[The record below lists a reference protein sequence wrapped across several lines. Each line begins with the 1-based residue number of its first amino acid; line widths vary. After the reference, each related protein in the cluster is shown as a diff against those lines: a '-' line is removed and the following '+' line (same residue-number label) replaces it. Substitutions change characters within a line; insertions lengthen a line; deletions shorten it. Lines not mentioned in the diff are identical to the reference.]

1 MGKLKKIKE
10 EFKGQNLLSKIRIIL
25 VSLLTFIIVFL
36 VGFAIVYCIC
46 FWGRGIVR
54 HHKVIMTQPI
64 SSTYSLQTYKDG
76 SLQLV
81 VTETKQKKGSRFSY
95 IRDNDILSDSV
106 VFLANKEGWKTFSLR
121 TGAFSEEYYDDIEEP
136 DTLHHYA
143 ACSRKGLLGF
153 IDVNRGKL
161 VIPLKFCAIDN
172 YALETPYDDDYPH
185 PILHEDYCLDM
196 EEELSEVSEEPAVR
210 DGKAVTESEDYYPEY
225 EYPSFR
231 KKESKEHNIQFVG
244 GYCIVPTTTTTY
256 GVIDI
261 SGNILFDGYENIT
274 YYVDCNLF
282 KACKNKKYDL
292 IAENGQ
298 RLLSQQKRIPVLPQG
313 IIHPQKGILT
323 NHACTETITNL
334 VMRNNVSQLDEYGY
348 KEFYPTYSENVY
360 TFSSVNDCNDEDR
373 GWYYVSTKYGIK
385 DAKTGRTVIEPVW
398 DDIDIY
404 TNGKG
409 SYIFK
414 CAEGRYAFLMDENG
428 KFLSRKSTK

>member
-10 EFKGQNLLSKIRIIL
+10 EFKGQNLLSKIRILL

-81 VTETKQKKGSRFSY
+81 VTETKQKIGSRFSY

-153 IDVNRGKL
+153 IDVNSGKL
-161 VIPLKFCAIDN
+161 VIPLKFCTRGSCPGDMDF
-172 YALETPYDDDYPH
+172 YDHIRPLIAD
-185 PILHEDYCLDM
+185 EGYC
-196 EEELSEVSEEPAVR
+196 EEEACVSEEAVS
-210 DGKAVTESEDYYPEY
+210 ESDPGYPEY
-225 EYPSFR
+225 EYPTFLT
-231 KKESKEHNIQFVG
+231 KDSKDNVVQFVG
-244 GYCIVPTTTTTY
+244 NYCIVPTTTATY

-261 SGNILFDGYENIT
+261 SGEILFDGYERIT
-274 YYVDCNLF
+274 HYVDCKLF
-282 KACKNKKYDL
+282 KACKNNKYDL
-292 IAENGQ
+292 FAENGKC
-298 RLLSQQKRIPVLPQG
+298 LLSQQKRIPVLSQG

-323 NHACTETITNL
+323 NHACTETLTNL
-334 VMRNNVSQLDEYGY
+334 VMRNYVSQLDEYGY
-348 KEFYPTYSENVY
+348 KEFQYTHKENAY
-360 TFSSVNDCNDEDR
+360 TVSSVSDCDDNDNY
-373 GWYYVSTKYGIK
+373 WYRNNTRYGIK
-385 DAKTGRTVIEPVW
+385 NTQTGRTVIEPVW
-398 DDIDIY
+398 EDIDIY
-404 TNGKG
+404 TNSKG
-409 SYIFK
+409 IYIFK
-414 CAEGRYAFLMDENG
+414 CKEGRYSFLLDENG
-428 KFLSRKSTK
+428 KFLSRKSAK

>member
-1 MGKLKKIKE
+1 MGKLKKFRA
-10 EFKGQNLLSKIRIIL
+10 EFKEQNLLSKIRIIL

-36 VGFAIVYCIC
+36 VGFTIVYFIC

-54 HHKVIMTQPI
+54 HHKVIMTQPV

-81 VTETKQKKGSRFSY
+81 VTETKQKIGSRFSY

-106 VFLANKEGWKTFSLR
+106 AFLSSEEGWKTFSLR
-121 TGAFSEEYYDDIEEP
+121 TGVFSEEYYDYIEEP

-153 IDVNRGKL
+153 IDVNSGKL
-161 VIPLKFCAIDN
+161 VIPLKFCAR
-172 YALETPYDDDYPH
+172 EDYPR
-185 PILHEDYCLDM
+185 DM
-196 EEELSEVSEEPAVR
+196 DFYDRIRPLIADRECCVEAVEETCVSEEPVS
-210 DGKAVTESEDYYPEY
+210 ESEPGYPEY
-225 EYPSFR
+225 EYPTFLT
-231 KKESKEHNIQFVG
+231 KDSKDNVIQFVG
-244 GYCIVPTTTTTY
+244 NYCIVPTTISTH
-256 GVIDI
+256 GVIDL
-261 SGNILFDGYENIT
+261 SGNLLFDGYETIT

-292 IAENGQ
+292 FSGNGQ
-298 RLLSQQKRIPVLPQG
+298 RMLSQQKRIPVLPQG

-323 NHACTETITNL
+323 NHACTETLTNL

-360 TFSSVNDCNDEDR
+360 TFSSVNDFNGEDN
-373 GWYYVSTKYGIK
+373 GWYYGGTKFGIK
-385 DAKTGRTVIEPVW
+385 DVKTGRTVIEPVW
-398 DDIDIY
+398 DDVDIY

-409 SYIFK
+409 KYIFK
-414 CAEGRYAFLMDENG
+414 CEEGRYAFLMDENG
-428 KFLSRKSTK
+428 KFLSRKNMK